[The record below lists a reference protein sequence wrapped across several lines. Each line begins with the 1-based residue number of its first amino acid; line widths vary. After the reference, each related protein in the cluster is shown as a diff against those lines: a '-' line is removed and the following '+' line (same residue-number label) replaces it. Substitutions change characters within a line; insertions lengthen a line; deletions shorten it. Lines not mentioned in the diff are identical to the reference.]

1 MPFERVRHLV
11 TVPVIVNGSIRTRFV
26 IDTGIGPNLIST
38 AIAERA
44 GTAPTSET
52 TTGRRMSGQVIS
64 SAIEILPS
72 LKLGDVVWGDL
83 KVARFDLG
91 HFDQSLRDL
100 GGFLGLGPFERLP
113 FTLDYE
119 RGALGLHTS
128 GALGSAGD
136 PGYEE
141 VALYRRREGLGMST
155 FVDLSLPSGNTAR
168 VEVDTGSDSL
178 VLDERFLEDLDVHP
192 GTPSVRTV
200 DGEDE
205 TGYHYTRHFAEV
217 AGTFRL
223 RGTAAI
229 GQSNPAVMFQRIIHD
244 GLLGDAFLRHYR
256 VTFDL
261 GRSRIGFTPR
271 GGTGSRH
278 GSRRGI

>member
-1 MPFERVRHLV
+1 MV

-72 LKLGDVVWGDL
+72 LKLGDVVWSDL
-83 KVARFDLG
+83 KVSRFDLARFDR
-91 HFDQSLRDL
+91 SLRDL
-100 GGFLGLGPFERLP
+100 GGILGLGPFERLP

-128 GALGSAGD
+128 GALGPAGD

-141 VALYRRREGLGMST
+141 VALYRRPEDFGMSA

-168 VEVDTGSDSL
+168 VEVDSGSDSL
-178 VLDERFLEDLDVHP
+178 VLDERFLEDLGVHL

-200 DGEDE
+200 EGEDE
-205 TGYHYTRHFAEV
+205 TGYHYARHFTEV

-223 RGTAAI
+223 NGTAAI
-229 GQSNPAVMFQRIIHD
+229 VQTNPAVMFQRIIHD
-244 GLLGDAFLRHYR
+244 GLLGDAFLRRFR

-261 GRSRIGFTPR
+261 GRSRIGFAPR
-271 GGTGSRH
+271 GGTS
-278 GSRRGI
+278 SRRGGGPGI